1 MVRKRKRKKL
11 KYSYRRRKAI
21 DMGRIAKKRRKKRQ
35 RLTKGDR
42 GRKYSK
48 RF

>member
-1 MVRKRKRKKL
+1 MVKRKKK
-11 KYSYRRRKAI
+11 KYSYARRKAI
-21 DMGRIAKKRRKKRQ
+21 DMGRIAKKKRRKGQ
-35 RLTKGDR
+35 RLSAGDR

>member
-1 MVRKRKRKKL
+1 MARKKY

-21 DMGRIAKKRRKKRQ
+21 DMGRKSKKKRKKGQ
-35 RLTKGDR
+35 RLSKGDR
-42 GRKYSK
+42 GRKYSM